1 MAYIQPRTCPV
12 VIGRERELAVGAR
25 FLEEAASGHATFL
38 LLTGEAGVGKGRMP
52 RQGRETASRA
62 GFRLLIGICQE
73 HDRDFPFA
81 PFLDAFRQ
89 HIRSMAPDA
98 VAAIVGPERAIFA
111 RLLPELGLIE
121 RDVPPPLPPEQ
132 EKRCIFEAFVSL
144 FTRLA
149 REAPLL
155 VALEDL
161 HWADATSLDLL
172 QLLPRRLAEA
182 RVMIA
187 APARDDEPVS
197 AVAHW
202 YSYLERNR
210 LVTRLDL

>member
-1 MAYIQPRTCPV
+1 MAYIQPRICPV

-25 FLEEAASGHATFL
+25 LLEEAASGHATFL
-38 LLTGEAGVGKGRMP
+38 LLTGEAGVGKRRML
-52 RQGRETASRA
+52 REVTETASRA
-62 GFRLLIGICQE
+62 GFRLLVGICQE

-89 HIRSMAPDA
+89 HIRGMAPDA

-132 EKRCIFEAFVSL
+132 EKRCIYDAFVSL
-144 FTRLA
+144 SPRLA

-155 VALEDL
+155 VAQEVL
-161 HWADATSLDLL
+161 HWDYATSLELL
-172 QLLPRRLAEA
+172 KLL
-182 RVMIA
+182 
-187 APARDDEPVS
+187 
-197 AVAHW
+197 
-202 YSYLERNR
+202 
-210 LVTRLDL
+210 